1 MFENVIT
8 ANRLDDGTVIYLTP
22 ESTWSPALADAWV
35 AADEDEAVVMM
46 AAGENA
52 ENRGIVVG
60 AYLIAAEVKGDTVV
74 AVRLREGIRADG
86 PTRRTDAVGVDE
98 LSEQAHVPLR

>member
-8 ANRLDDGTVIYLTP
+8 ANRLDNGTVIYLTR
-22 ESTWSPALADAWV
+22 ESLWSHALADAWV
-35 AADEDEAVVMM
+35 AEDEDEAVVMM

-52 ENRGIVVG
+52 ENQGIVVG
-60 AYLIAAEVKGDTVV
+60 AYLIAAEVLDDTVV

-86 PTRRTDAVGVDE
+86 PTRRTDVAGADE
-98 LSEQAHVPLR
+98 ISEQAHVPLR

>member
-8 ANRLDDGTVIYLTP
+8 ANRLDDGTVIYLTR
-22 ESTWSPALADAWV
+22 ESLWSPTLADAWV
-35 AADEDEAVVMM
+35 AEDEDEAVVMM

-52 ENRGIVVG
+52 ENKGIVVG
-60 AYLIAAEVKGDTVV
+60 AYLIAAEVLDDTVV

-86 PTRRTDAVGVDE
+86 PTRRTDSVSVDDN
-98 LSEQAHVPLR
+98 SEQAHVPLR